1 MAESKKMK
9 GRKPKEGPSGFS
21 PLTIRLPDKTR
32 FALELLA
39 KEQARSLSQAVE
51 WALNVGVRAQRI
63 EHAAGGTRSIS
74 IGELAEVLWE
84 ADGPG
89 RVLHLFEMAPHL
101 LGFDDRCIAELVGTA
116 RENRGEQSLLLGS
129 YVDKNPDEVSSL
141 KRVRRYVDFVKKH
154 WDELREIAVDL
165 GNSGEELRGLS
176 LFEVLAKH
184 RKSNSGL
191 TRSMRDEVYGKA
203 SPDPENGQ

>member
-1 MAESKKMK
+1 MADTKKGK

-63 EHAAGGTRSIS
+63 EHAGGGSRSIS
-74 IGELAEVLWE
+74 VGELAEALWHE
-84 ADGPG
+84 DESG
-89 RVLHLFEMAPHL
+89 RILKLYELAPHL
-101 LGFDDRCIAELVGTA
+101 LPFDDRCVAELVSTA
-116 RENRGEQSLLLGS
+116 AESRGLQSNLLGS
-129 YVDKNPDEVSSL
+129 SYIETGTDEVTTL
-141 KRVRRYVDFVKKH
+141 KRMRRYFDFAKTH
-154 WDELREIAVDL
+154 WSELREVAVDL
-165 GNSGEELRGLS
+165 GGMGEDLRGQY

-184 RKSNSGL
+184 HKGNPGLLRK
-191 TRSMRDEVYGKA
+191 MRDEVYGA
-203 SPDPENGQ
+203 RA